1 MRSPNKNKVDEP
13 VKQVTTKEVVI
24 QGKSEASDSKTSKK
38 GSKAIIAEK
47 VEGAGA
53 DLGQAIKDL
62 GTMTPPSIP
71 ESYISKVFRKRD
83 SGFKMKY
90 NKNNFPFKN

>member
-1 MRSPNKNKVDEP
+1 MRSPKKKAEDIPQVD
-13 VKQVTTKEVVI
+13 I
-24 QGKSEASDSKTSKK
+24 EAKRPDIKLGAGDSKTSKK

-71 ESYISKVFRKRD
+71 ESYVSKIFRKRD

-90 NKNNFPFKN
+90 NKNNFPFKE